1 MLRVLEQLPVPM
13 ALFITGLWSLISF
26 FLPIKSL
33 EIFTTV
39 LLLIKENTK
48 QERCQGWSCPP
59 YHAENKQALTL
70 TAILKDTSLMLF
82 KGG

>member
-48 QERCQGWSCPP
+48 
-59 YHAENKQALTL
+59 HIA
-70 TAILKDTSLMLF
+70 
-82 KGG
+82 